1 MRWASALPI
10 VLLASAASADL
21 PQPPPEKLIPEGVQ
35 ARQVDTVEGL
45 LAQAVPEDGQWFLAS
60 GYRHTVDGGGG
71 AFRYDAASE
80 AAANGGSVLK
90 PESGAGRYVRAFD
103 PEADVYAEWFGAWG
117 DGDRPD
123 AHADQAAISACL
135 RTFGRVRLLARTY
148 GVRSTPSPWDPDV
161 TYRAIDLGPGYR
173 IEGMG
178 REKTR
183 IRLLDGTNPHGAGP
197 SENYFV
203 VMFNREF
210 HESADDIV
218 VRDLTIDC
226 NFDGQ
231 NKETTIHAIHVRGG
245 NALIERV
252 NFRGYGTGRNPE
264 NGSSREC
271 FVVHQSL
278 VYKARAASRRGA
290 VLRDLDF
297 TGCGHN
303 GDIEG
308 AVAEITHIAVGGS
321 QNFED
326 LSWIMPQGKD
336 PDWDPANDGE
346 NENNW
351 WPSIGGMVENVTI
364 HDEQYDP
371 STQKSWLNGI
381 TYGNS
386 VGMVVRANHVER
398 FDGQGVFVMSWWNRG
413 TLICDNEFL
422 DVAYGVSLH
431 IQGLDGKPIQCPLHE
446 DVVCERNTIRLGS
459 PMHVPW
465 GTAGIHLYGES
476 LGGGIRLRN
485 MVFRD
490 NTISGRA
497 YTNAKGARVCPI
509 AVTVQ
514 ILHANYE
521 HIIFEDNVIDTPDF
535 PPAGPAP
542 KEPGGQSML
551 FYPMARWDEDAR
563 SRNVVYRNNRT
574 PAGRLVYPYLADW
587 SFGNEPQY
595 GKPPAAAPE

>member
-117 DGDRPD
+117 DGVRPD
-123 AHADQAAISACL
+123 AHADHAAISACL

-476 LGGGIRLRN
+476 LGGGIRLGN